1 MITSEQLA
9 RQMAV
14 YSHVTKTKNVGSIA
28 QMVGLSP
35 LQITNAVFAGERLGL
50 FTVKRDKKQT
60 IDKIEV
66 TDEQYNEIA
75 LVPSNFGEA
84 VENLVESIYDFV
96 RNRNSVERDVEEGS
110 VMSLAR
116 TPDVMWT
123 VAAEIVRNSGI
134 VHVYEYADPL
144 DIKSVYTYFTMPENK
159 DKLWYH
165 HDFKMTKKPAKKR

>member
-14 YSHVTKTKNVGSIA
+14 FSYVTKTKNVGSIA
-28 QMVGLSP
+28 QLVGLSP
-35 LQITNAVFAGERLGL
+35 LQITNAVFAGDRLGL
-50 FTVKRDKKQT
+50 FTVVRDKKKT

-66 TDEQYNEIA
+66 SDKQYDEIA

-84 VENLVESIYDFV
+84 VENLVESIYEFV

-110 VMSLAR
+110 VMMLAR
-116 TPDVMWT
+116 VPDVMWT
-123 VAAEIVRNSGI
+123 VASEIVKSSGVI
-134 VHVYEYADPL
+134 RTYEYADAL
-144 DIKSVYTYFTMPENK
+144 DKKSIYTYFTLPENK

-165 HDFKMTKKPAKKR
+165 HDFKKIAKKTKK